1 MTEEK
6 LSREH
11 GKAPKGRVYG
21 LFLAAFALSA
31 GGIWLF
37 RQPIAE
43 AIARGV
49 CNEQKL
55 SCNLSITRLDFGG
68 VTLTSVDARAPGSNN
83 AAVTAR
89 ELVVDLVWD
98 GLFSPRAK
106 TVSGSDLIVRLDLTG
121 QRSVFGDLETAI
133 NTFTKPS
140 DTPPPSNPKL
150 RLENLTVIADT
161 LSGPL
166 VATGRISATDADA
179 FVVDLVAKPAA
190 LGLSGAD
197 VELNAATIRAT
208 VAGQDVNA
216 TLKLDLAK
224 FAAAG
229 VSLSNVKVD
238 ATLAQSAGKLKGEGA
253 ATLGDV
259 KINDVA
265 LANADAKASL
275 EAASFG
281 DSAETLSDW
290 LANVK
295 RLKVDAVTGEG
306 AFSGASW
313 KGATLTAL
321 VQPVTERKSGGDIS
335 LVIDDLRSPN
345 FAAGRTSV
353 DGKIEIAAGNVS
365 AADGVVAVKAGLL
378 PAQQRK
384 AVVGAV
390 GNALESVLPPY
401 ANVLRGS
408 IDRAA
413 QSFDASLPWSASS
426 TAKGFT
432 AALKSGSAIKAAS
445 GLTLTATAVSP
456 ERPFAT
462 YATGDDGWSA
472 AGDITM
478 QGGGGPTLVFDVD
491 HASGKDDR
499 MKAAGAAYL
508 RAWKVGSDVVAA
520 DLTGLTLAAEGPKG
534 AAAGSVKLQV
544 DGGLAGGVW
553 KGAQAQARVN
563 ASWDAS
569 TFIADAPDGALLQW
583 KEARLGGSIF
593 GAGALRYSAIGH
605 IAERSGNG
613 LEGRGRLAAVN
624 VPVKGDGYAAV
635 VELGA
640 TDVKWR
646 AESAVHASFSM
657 APAKVDLALDERKI
671 PIRVGGVSGDINL
684 SGGWKVVGGFREAT
698 VETDEGHV
706 ADLQGKFDLAGSGGA
721 LSGSLSG
728 ITMRLFDPLKEDGRR
743 YEDLNFRG
751 EGNLRKSVVDFSGT
765 FTMAKS
771 GMQVAHVTGTHN
783 LDANAGSLVFDPTP
797 LIFSPRQFQPSDLSP
812 FLVGPANVTGRLDVG
827 GNASWSADGL
837 KASGVLDLRK
847 LGFTLASA
855 GVFEGVS
862 GRIEVSDLL
871 NMKSAPG
878 QKITLD
884 KVTLGLPIETGEI
897 GFTLIGYDRIKLDSA
912 QWPFGGGF
920 IRVDPQVFTF
930 SSEAQNRIVAR
941 AVDWDLAKL
950 ADQFK
955 LPDMKLQGIVGGE
968 FPVMF
973 TTGSAVIDHATLK
986 SVKPGVIQ
994 YSGSTGDAAANADAN
1009 SKMLF
1014 DALKDFHYE
1023 VLQVGLDGNL
1033 TGKMMLTF
1041 SILGRNPDVLSG
1053 QPFQLNIGID
1063 SALVPLLTTTLQ
1075 RPDIRTAIEQTG
1087 GPQK

>member
-6 LSREH
+6 LSREQE
-11 GKAPKGRVYG
+11 KAPKGRVYG

-49 CNEQKL
+49 CSEQKL
-55 SCNLSITRLDFGG
+55 SCNVSITRLDFGG
-68 VTLTSVDARAPGSNN
+68 VTLTSLDARAPGSDN
-83 AAVTAR
+83 AAVTAK
-89 ELVVDLVWD
+89 ELVVDLAWD
-98 GLFSPRAK
+98 GPFSPRAAS
-106 TVSGSDLIVRLDLTG
+106 VSGSDLTVRLDLTG
-121 QRSVFGDLETAI
+121 KRSVLGDLETAI
-133 NTFTKPS
+133 ANFTKPS
-140 DTPPPSNPKL
+140 DTPPGPNPKL
-150 RLENLTVIADT
+150 QLENLTLIADT

-166 VATGRISATDADA
+166 VATGKISATDASA
-179 FVVDLVAKPAA
+179 FVVDLAAKPTA
-190 LGLSGAD
+190 LGLYNTN
-197 VELNAATIRAT
+197 VELDAAILKAT
-208 VAGQDVNA
+208 VAGQDINA
-216 TLKLDLAK
+216 GVKLDLAK
-224 FAAAG
+224 FTAAG
-229 VSLSNVKVD
+229 ASLSDVKVD
-238 ATLAQSAGKLKGEGA
+238 ATLVQSAGKLKSEGT

-259 KINDVA
+259 KVNDVA

-275 EAASFG
+275 EAASLG
-281 DSAETLSDW
+281 SGAGTLGDW
-290 LANVK
+290 LANVT
-295 RLKVDAVTGEG
+295 RLQIDASTGAGE
-306 AFSGASW
+306 FSGAAW
-313 KGATLTAL
+313 KSATLKAL
-321 VQPVTERKSGGDIS
+321 VQPVAGRKSGGDIA
-335 LVIDDLRSPN
+335 LVVDDLRSPN
-345 FAAGRTSV
+345 FAAGQTSV
-353 DGKIEIAAGNVS
+353 TGKIEIAAGNVG
-365 AADGVVAVKAGLL
+365 AADGVIAVKSGLL

-384 AVVGAV
+384 AVVNAV

-401 ANVLRGS
+401 ADVLRGS

-413 QSFDASLPWSASS
+413 QSFDANLPWSASS
-426 TAKGFT
+426 TAESLT
-432 AALKSGSAIKAAS
+432 ASLKSGGAIKARS
-445 GLTLTATAVSP
+445 GLTLTATSASP
-456 ERPFAT
+456 DRPFAT
-462 YATGDDGWSA
+462 YATGEDGWSA
-472 AGDITM
+472 SGDITM
-478 QGGGGPTLVFDVD
+478 QGGGGPTVVLDVD
-491 HASGKDDR
+491 RAYGKGEK
-499 MKAAGAAYL
+499 MEAGGAAYL

-520 DLTGLTLAAEGPKG
+520 DLTGLTLVSEGAKG
-534 AAAGSVKLQV
+534 AAAGNLKLTV

-553 KGAQAQARVN
+553 KGAQAQAQVN
-563 ASWDAS
+563 ANWDDT
-569 TFIADAPDGALLQW
+569 TFIADAPQGALLQW
-583 KEARLGGSIF
+583 KEARFGGSIF
-593 GAGALRYSAIGH
+593 GASALRYTAIGH
-605 IAERSGNG
+605 LAERSANG
-613 LEGRGRLAAVN
+613 LVGKGQLAAVN
-624 VPVKGDGYAAV
+624 VPVKGDGYSAAV
-635 VELGA
+635 QLGA
-640 TDVKWR
+640 TGVNWR
-646 AESAVHASFSM
+646 AESAVRGNFNM
-657 APAKVDLALDERKI
+657 APTKVDLTLDQRRI
-671 PIRVGGVSGDINL
+671 PIRVGDIAGEIDL
-684 SGGWKVVGGFREAT
+684 ASGWKVMGAFKDASAQ
-698 VETDEGHV
+698 TDEGHV
-706 ADLQGKFDLAGSGGA
+706 SDLQGKFDLAGAGGA

-728 ITMRLFDPLKEDGRR
+728 ITMRLADPLKEEGRR

-751 EGNLRKSVVDFSGT
+751 EGRLQKSVVDFDGT

-771 GMQVAHVTGTHN
+771 GMQVAHVTGQHN
-783 LDANAGSLVFDPTP
+783 LDDNAGGLIFDPTP

-827 GNASWSADGL
+827 GNASWNADGL

-862 GRIEVSDLL
+862 GRIEVADLL

-884 KVTLGLPIETGEI
+884 KVTLGLPIEKGEI

-920 IRVDPQVFTF
+920 IRIDPQVFTF

-941 AVDWDLAKL
+941 AVDWDLARL

-955 LPDMKLQGIVGGE
+955 LPDMKLQGVVGGE

-994 YSGSTGDAAANADAN
+994 YSGSTGDAAAQADAN

-1033 TGKMMLTF
+1033 TGKMMLTL

-1075 RPDIRTAIEQTG
+1075 RPDVRTAIEQTRES
-1087 GPQK
+1087 QK